1 MAGGGRRYP
10 PEPASPGSGRERGL
24 AALAASPGLLLPLIT
39 VTGLACRGD
48 EQTMSPL
55 LRLEID
61 HSSGRQIV
69 SMWEHSFREI
79 ATLDHER
86 GLVYVLDASDPLAI
100 TAFSVEDGSVVGS
113 YREREGEGSGELRG
127 IQALAV
133 SSHGVLTADGMRIN
147 RWDSE
152 GSLAS
157 VWTPDVRRIPSVCWW
172 MDEPAVPLPMGVL
185 RRDSDGSG
193 TVHGEGRARK
203 GFEVPEEAGYASSLF
218 AASRLVCIDDTAYV
232 LDERLTG
239 YSLDGRTF
247 ELPIPSQLKEASLRR
262 RESARVIVPGSGET
276 EPFVQPYSGLFDD
289 GEGNLVVTL
298 WASETVGAIIDPRTG
313 CQSIILD
320 SKPQRA
326 SRRLIGM
333 YRDSV
338 LVAGSSVLER
348 LVNGVRTR
356 IVDPNAYGIALH
368 PLRAADGK
376 PSTSAETGSNPD
388 KVGGCGTD
396 PP

>member
-1 MAGGGRRYP
+1 MAGSGRRYP

-24 AALAASPGLLLPLIT
+24 AASPGLLLLPLIA

-69 SMWEHSFREI
+69 SRWEHGFRGI
-79 ATLDHER
+79 AALDHER

-113 YREREGEGSGELRG
+113 YREREGESSGELRD
-127 IQALAV
+127 IQSLAA
-133 SSHGVLTADGMRIN
+133 SSDGVLAADGLRIN

-172 MDEPAVPLPMGVL
+172 MDEPAVPFPMGVL
-185 RRDSDGSG
+185 RRDSEGSG
-193 TVHGEGRARK
+193 TVHGVGRAGK
-203 GFEVPEEAGYASSLF
+203 GFDAPEEAGYASSLF
-218 AASRLVCIDDTAYV
+218 AASRLACIDDIAYV

-247 ELPIPSQLKEASLRR
+247 ELPIPSELEEASLRR
-262 RESARVIVPGSGET
+262 RESTRMIVPGSESET

-298 WASETVGAIIDPRTG
+298 WASETAGAIIDPRTG

-326 SRRLIGM
+326 SRRLIGI

-356 IVDPNAYGIALH
+356 IVDPNAYGIALR

-376 PSTSAETGSNPD
+376 PPTSAEPGSNPD